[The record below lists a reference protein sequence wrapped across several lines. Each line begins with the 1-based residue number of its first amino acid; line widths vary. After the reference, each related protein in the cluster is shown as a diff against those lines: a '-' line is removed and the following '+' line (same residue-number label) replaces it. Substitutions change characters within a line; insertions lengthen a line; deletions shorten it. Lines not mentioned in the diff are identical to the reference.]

1 MFYHHWTD
9 IEIAQML
16 LLVDPDISHIEI
28 ETKFPDTPFV
38 FTTKEGASFTGVVT
52 AFREHAVE
60 LRQADGKRV
69 YVLKSAVA
77 AVSRP

>member
-1 MFYHHWTD
+1 MFYHYWTD
-9 IEIAQML
+9 AEIAQML
-16 LLVDPDISHIEI
+16 LLVDPDITHINI

-38 FTTKEGASFTGVVT
+38 LKTKDGDFEGVIT

-60 LRQADGKRV
+60 LRQADGKII

-77 AVSRP
+77 AIHRP